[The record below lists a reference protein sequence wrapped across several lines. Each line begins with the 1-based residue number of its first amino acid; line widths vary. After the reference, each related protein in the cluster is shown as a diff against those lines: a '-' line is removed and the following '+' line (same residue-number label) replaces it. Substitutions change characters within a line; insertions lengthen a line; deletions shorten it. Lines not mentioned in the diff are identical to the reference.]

1 MSKNVSVGQELLN
14 VPMGDMIRDMALA
27 IADAQMELDANS
39 VDVAHMMSG
48 KQPLY
53 DENGQKIENSNSL
66 VSFGG
71 EEVSM
76 LELGFT
82 PTFYQFVDTIIEVK
96 IAIKIS
102 QIDSER
108 NKESTKEV
116 ERESTLSGR
125 LNLRK
130 RKISGTRKR
139 TVNTSQVDATYASRY
154 SYSAEGASLLR
165 TKLCPVPPPPILEER
180 IRALIEAEANE

>member
-1 MSKNVSVGQELLN
+1 
-14 VPMGDMIRDMALA
+14 MGDMIRDMALA

-53 DENGQKIENSNSL
+53 DENGQKIPNSNSL
-66 VSFGG
+66 VSFAG
-71 EEVSM
+71 EDVSM

-102 QIDSER
+102 QSESER
-108 NKESTKEV
+108 NSVSTTEE

-125 LNLRK
+125 LSLRRGK
-130 RKISGTRKR
+130 ASGTRKR
-139 TVNTSQVDATYASRY
+139 TINTTQVDATYSSRY
-154 SYSAEGASLLR
+154 SYSAEGASILR
-165 TKLCPVPPPPILEER
+165 TKLCPVPPPPVLEER
-180 IRALIEAEANE
+180 IRALIENDES